1 MTTKKPTK
9 KPKKIDLTAD
19 IAVHCAYK
27 EMTSISDLRPNPR
40 NYNKHPDFQ
49 IALLAKNIRALGWR
63 HPIIVSKLS
72 GKIVAGHA
80 RLEAAKL
87 LSLQSVPVD
96 YQAFDNLDQEQAYLI
111 ADNKIAEL
119 AEIDS
124 DALKGLLEEL
134 AKTDID
140 MDLTGFTADKP
151 AEMLQTAA
159 APESSS
165 KEIDVDGIV
174 CANKCPRCGFEFEK
188 GVE

>member
-1 MTTKKPTK
+1 MNRKE
-9 KPKKIDLTAD
+9 PKKVDLSAD
-19 IAVHCAYK
+19 IAVHCAFK
-27 EMTSISDLRPNPR
+27 EMANVSELKANPR
-40 NYNKHPDFQ
+40 NYNKHPDQQ

-87 LSLQSVPVD
+87 LSLQVVPVD
-96 YQAFDNLDQEQAYLI
+96 YQSFASLDEETAYLI

-124 DALKGLLEEL
+124 DTLKDLLDEL

-140 MDLTGFTADKP
+140 MDLTGFTAEKLT
-151 AEMLQTAA
+151 EILQTAA
-159 APESSS
+159 AQESSS